1 MLHFL
6 TEFTIVAKMNPTLIV
21 VVLAAVAISASSAA
35 SVHRVK
41 RQVVPPELAKL
52 NLTNYL
58 KVNFN
63 PNSSSY

>member
-1 MLHFL
+1 
-6 TEFTIVAKMNPTLIV
+6 MNPTLIV
-21 VVLAAVAISASSAA
+21 AVLAAVAISASSAA